1 MNKKFQVFVSS
12 TYTDLIGERQDT
24 LKSILDLGHIPSGM
38 EGFFAA
44 DQEQLSYIKKIID
57 ECDYYLLIVAGRY
70 GSVDEEGISY
80 TEREYDYA
88 VSRGITVLAFVHSD
102 IASLS
107 PAMVVVD
114 ADPDSA
120 QRLKSFRDKVS
131 KRRLVRFWRDRE
143 QLKSDIIISLVKA
156 MGDAPGV
163 GWVRGNL
170 AATETILT
178 QLNEVRNEVERLR
191 SENQKLI
198 DDAKPRIDDI
208 AGLDENFRIKFS
220 YYSKSNKQRY
230 DSHIDLSWSQIF
242 TIIGPAFFSPSSPQK
257 VDSSLD
263 AHIAKLSGKS
273 IIHLHPGVVDTIRIQ
288 MASYGFITIYSST
301 TVNGGV
307 AEFMRLT
314 DLGQRVLLELTT
326 VRASPPGNPLEL
338 EATPRAD

>member
-1 MNKKFQVFVSS
+1 MNRKFQVFVSS

-57 ECDYYLLIVAGRY
+57 ECDYYVLIVAGRY

-102 IASLS
+102 VTILS
-107 PAMVVVD
+107 PGLIDTD
-114 ADPDSA
+114 ADST

-131 KRRLVRFWRDRE
+131 KRRLVRFWRDRD
-143 QLKSDIIISLVKA
+143 QLKSDIIISLAKA

-170 AATETILT
+170 VATEAILT
-178 QLNEVRNEVERLR
+178 QLNEVRNEVERLHL
-191 SENQKLI
+191 ENQTLI
-198 DDAKPRIDDI
+198 DATQPKIDDI
-208 AGLDENFRIKFS
+208 AGLDEIFQINFS
-220 YYSKSNKQRY
+220 YYSTSSKKRH
-230 DSHIDLSWSQIF
+230 DSYIDLSWSKIF
-242 TIIGPAFFSPSSPQK
+242 TIIGPAFFSPSSSDK
-257 VDSSLD
+257 VEHALN
-263 AHIAKLSGKS
+263 AHIAKFAGKS
-273 IIHLHPGVVDTIRIQ
+273 MVHLHPGIVDTIRIQ
-288 MASYGFITIYSST
+288 MASYGFITIYSSS
-301 TVNGGV
+301 TVKGGL

-314 DLGQRVLLELTT
+314 DLGQRVLFEITT
-326 VRASPPGNPLEL
+326 VRAS
-338 EATPRAD
+338 TPSDSPN

>member
-57 ECDYYLLIVAGRY
+57 ECDYYVLIVAGRY

-88 VSRGITVLAFVHSD
+88 VSKGITVLAFVHGD
-102 IASLS
+102 IASL
-107 PAMVVVD
+107 PPVMVD
-114 ADPDSA
+114 ADPDST

-198 DDAKPRIDDI
+198 DDAKPKIDDI
-208 AGLDENFRIKFS
+208 AGLDESFRIKFS
-220 YYSKSNKQRY
+220 YYSRSSKERY
-230 DSHIDLSWSQIF
+230 DLQIDLSWSQIF
-242 TIIGPAFFSPSSPQK
+242 AIIGPAFFSPSSPK
-257 VDSSLD
+257 KIESSLD

-273 IIHLHPGVVDTIRIQ
+273 LIYLHPGVVDTIKIQ
-288 MASYGFITIYSST
+288 MASYGFIKINSSST
-301 TVNGGV
+301 VSGGT
-307 AEFMRLT
+307 AEFIRLT
-314 DLGQRVLLELTT
+314 DLGQRVLIELTT
-326 VRASPPGNPLEL
+326 VRALPPS
-338 EATPRAD
+338 

>member
-1 MNKKFQVFVSS
+1 MLIVAGVEPGRGRTKISGGVTKAEQPATLRDADGWDDSLDVLKCLKEPCAAVGNEQKVSGLRVFNLHRS
-12 TYTDLIGERQDT
+12 DRGEAGQ

-57 ECDYYLLIVAGRY
+57 ECDYYVLIVAGRY

-88 VSRGITVLAFVHSD
+88 VSKGITVLAFVHGD
-102 IASLS
+102 IASL
-107 PAMVVVD
+107 PPVMVD
-114 ADPDSA
+114 ADPDST

-178 QLNEVRNEVERLR
+178 QLNEVRNEVEPTTFG
-191 SENQKLI
+191 
-198 DDAKPRIDDI
+198 KPKTHR
-208 AGLDENFRIKFS
+208 
-220 YYSKSNKQRY
+220 
-230 DSHIDLSWSQIF
+230 
-242 TIIGPAFFSPSSPQK
+242 
-257 VDSSLD
+257 
-263 AHIAKLSGKS
+263 
-273 IIHLHPGVVDTIRIQ
+273 
-288 MASYGFITIYSST
+288 
-301 TVNGGV
+301 
-307 AEFMRLT
+307 
-314 DLGQRVLLELTT
+314 
-326 VRASPPGNPLEL
+326 
-338 EATPRAD
+338 